1 MRATQARLGIARE
14 NLAAQDDT
22 LQIAEWR
29 VQAGLVSALD
39 AEQARASR
47 AQTAATIPT
56 LEANLAAAL
65 NRIGGLIGAAPGES
79 EEHTS
84 ELQSIMRNSY
94 AVFGL
99 KKKNN

>member
-1 MRATQARLGIARE
+1 LRATQARLGIARE

-47 AQTAATIPT
+47 APTAATIPT

-65 NRIGGLIGAAPGES
+65 NRIGGLIGDAPG
-79 EEHTS
+79 
-84 ELQSIMRNSY
+84 
-94 AVFGL
+94 AVRPLRTGEPGVGQKVFR
-99 KKKNN
+99 KVRSV